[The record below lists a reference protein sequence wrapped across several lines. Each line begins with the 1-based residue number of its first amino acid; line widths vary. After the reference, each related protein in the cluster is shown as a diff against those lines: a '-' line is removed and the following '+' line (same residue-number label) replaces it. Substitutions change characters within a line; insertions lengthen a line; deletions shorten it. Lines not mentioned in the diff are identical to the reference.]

1 MSKARIQVHAQRAN
15 RRLVLFAG
23 GAVAAALIAAWLVAA
38 APGRAAAQRS
48 TAGATIKVAKTRLGK
63 ILVDSRGR
71 TVYLFEKDKKG
82 RSACYGSCA
91 KFWPPVLSKGKPTAG
106 RGVRASL
113 LRLVTRR
120 DGTRQVTYAGHP
132 LYRFLNDK
140 AAGQTTGE
148 GVHAFGGGWDVLSPN
163 GRKIEGD
170 ASSSTSTDDS
180 STSTSTTTT
189 SGGYGY

>member
-1 MSKARIQVHAQRAN
+1 MSRARIHVHAPAAN
-15 RRLVLFAG
+15 RRLALIAA
-23 GAVAAALIAAWLVAA
+23 GAVAAALMVAWLVAA
-38 APGRAAAQRS
+38 PARAATQGS
-48 TAGATIKVAKTRLGK
+48 TAGATIKVAKTKLGK

-71 TVYLFEKDKKG
+71 TVYLFEKDRKG